1 MIRSPSCRGCAD
13 RDLLRA
19 ADDPVLL
26 GAAVGR
32 DEHVEPA
39 AGVDVEE
46 EVQQRQVGGL
56 RGPDALADELEEPL
70 GAAGV
75 GVLVEP
81 GGDGLAVPLGGLGRA
96 PGRVEGNLLRH
107 AVKPRLRLG
116 DVGQDERVQPRD
128 RALVAGQAAAVLELV
143 VALVVGLEQL
153 EAELADPFVDAQLR
167 GTDPLAADL
176 DDRAVA
182 ERMVQRAPADAV
194 ARLEDQY

>member
-1 MIRSPSCRGCAD
+1 M

-26 GAAVGR
+26 GAAVGG

-46 EVQQRQVGGL
+46 EVQQREVGGL
-56 RGPDALADELEEPL
+56 GGPDAFADELEEPL
-70 GAAGV
+70 GAARV

-107 AVKPRLRLG
+107 AVEPRLRLG
-116 DVGQDERVQPRD
+116 DVGQDERVQARD
-128 RALVAGQAAAVLELV
+128 RAPVAGQAAAVLELV

-153 EAELADPFVDAQLR
+153 EPELADPFVDAQLR
-167 GTDPLAADL
+167 GADPLTADL
-176 DDRAVA
+176 DDGAIA
-182 ERMVQRAPADAV
+182 QRMVQHAPADAV